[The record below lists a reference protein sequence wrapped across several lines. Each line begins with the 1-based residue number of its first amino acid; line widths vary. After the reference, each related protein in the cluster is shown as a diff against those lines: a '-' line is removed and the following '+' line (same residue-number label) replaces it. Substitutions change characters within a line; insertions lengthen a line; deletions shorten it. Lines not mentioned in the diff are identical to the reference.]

1 MSKQQE
7 LDVAE
12 RDVGAHQSI
21 ARVHRRGEDTTETIV
36 RSLHARLDGR
46 FDVEMLRAQVE
57 AEFTSFADVRIT
69 QFVPIFVERRV
80 EERLSR
86 LGSSCQN
93 PARTVR
99 S

>member
-1 MSKQQE
+1 MSKRQE
-7 LDVAE
+7 FDVAE
-12 RDVGAHQSI
+12 RDAAAHQSV
-21 ARVHRRGEDTTETIV
+21 ARVPRRGEGTTETIV
-36 RSLHARLDGR
+36 RSLQARLDGR
-46 FDVEMLRAQVE
+46 FDVETLRAEVE

-86 LGSSCQN
+86 LGSSGQN
-93 PARTVR
+93 PERTVP